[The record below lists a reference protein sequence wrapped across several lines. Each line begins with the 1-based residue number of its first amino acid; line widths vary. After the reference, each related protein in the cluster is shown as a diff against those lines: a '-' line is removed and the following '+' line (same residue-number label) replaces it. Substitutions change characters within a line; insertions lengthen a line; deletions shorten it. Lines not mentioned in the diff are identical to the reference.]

1 MHIWEIQET
10 IQKMSFVFLGNG
22 TSGYC
27 VKISMFRREYMLS
40 VVNVLTNSVKI
51 PDPTIA
57 DFFQLNLPWIHEKIG

>member
-1 MHIWEIQET
+1 MQET

-22 TSGYC
+22 ASSYC

-51 PDPTIA
+51 PVPTIE
-57 DFFQLNLPWIHEKIG
+57 DFVQLNLARIHEKIC

>member
-1 MHIWEIQET
+1 MQET

-22 TSGYC
+22 ASSYC

-51 PDPTIA
+51 PVPTIE
-57 DFFQLNLPWIHEKIG
+57 DFVQLNLPQIHEKKG